1 MKHKNVNNTCVFCIK
16 VVTLLARIG
25 SGHVLPTRAM
35 LIRSSS
41 LSIISSLNISS
52 MALRNSPYLPLY
64 VQDFLTDEKLAD
76 CSANANGVYIR
87 LMCILHKSEN
97 YGKILLKQ
105 KYKQNESMCLNFASM
120 LLRQMP
126 YMMSEIHD
134 GLEELLENKIIEI
147 DGDYLL
153 QKRMVKDGELSEKRA
168 VAGKKGGKKSF
179 GFCSS
184 KSQSKR
190 EANSENENEND
201 IDIDNNIKK
210 FSFLKELLSIGVER
224 KIAEEWIKVRKN
236 KKLTQTETAFLKTK
250 SEIDKSGRNAN
261 DCITLCV
268 ERSWGGFKAEW
279 IEREIKVQPQTTP
292 TNQSNNNDDW
302 QL

>member
-1 MKHKNVNNTCVFCIK
+1 M
-16 VVTLLARIG
+16 ARIG
-25 SGHVLPTRAM
+25 WSSYQPIRVK
-35 LIRSSS
+35 LIHSSS
-41 LSIISSLNISS
+41 LSIISKQNISN

-64 VQDFLTDEKLAD
+64 VQDFMTDEKLVD
-76 CSANANGVYIR
+76 CSASANGVYIR
-87 LMCILHKSEN
+87 LMCILHKSEP

-126 YMMSEIHD
+126 YSMSEIHD
-134 GLEELLENKIIEI
+134 GLEELLDNKIIEI

-168 VAGKKGGKKSF
+168 VAGQKGGKKSL
-179 GFCSS
+179 GICLSKMSS
-184 KSQSKR
+184 KSESKNISKS

-201 IDIDNNIKK
+201 IDIENEYNIKK

-224 KIAEEWIKVRKN
+224 NIAEEWIKVRKN
-236 KKLTQTETAFLKTK
+236 KKLTQTETAFRKTK
-250 SEIDKSGRNAN
+250 AEIDKSGRNAN

-279 IEREIKVQPQTTP
+279 VEREIPAQPQVTTI
-292 TNQSNNNDDW
+292 TQNGNNDDW

>member
-1 MKHKNVNNTCVFCIK
+1 M
-16 VVTLLARIG
+16 ARIG
-25 SGHVLPTRAM
+25 RGNVLPTRAM

-41 LSIISSLNISS
+41 LSIISSFIISI

-87 LMCILHKSEN
+87 LMCILHKSET

-105 KYKQNESMCLNFASM
+105 KYKQNESMCLNFASL

-126 YMMSEIHD
+126 YLMSEIQD

-147 DGDYLL
+147 DGDYLF

-168 VAGKKGGKKSF
+168 VAGQKGGKKAY
-179 GFCSS
+179 GFCLSKYQSKTQS
-184 KSQSKR
+184 KSISKN

-201 IDIDNNIKK
+201 IDIDNDNDNEYNIKK

-236 KKLTQTETAFLKTK
+236 KKLTQTETAFRKTK
-250 SEIDKSGRNAN
+250 AEIDKSGRNAN

-279 IEREIKVQPQTTP
+279 IERESPAHPQTT
-292 TNQSNNNDDW
+292 TATQGNNNDDW

>member
-1 MKHKNVNNTCVFCIK
+1 M
-16 VVTLLARIG
+16 
-25 SGHVLPTRAM
+25 S
-35 LIRSSS
+35 
-41 LSIISSLNISS
+41 
-52 MALRNSPYLPLY
+52 LRNSPYLPLY
-64 VQDFLTDEKLAD
+64 VQDFLTDEKLID
-76 CSANANGVYIR
+76 CSASANGVYIR
-87 LMCILHKSEN
+87 LMCILHKSEP

-126 YMMSEIHD
+126 YSISEIHD
-134 GLEELLENKIIEI
+134 GLEELLDNKIIEI

-168 VAGKKGGKKSF
+168 VAGQKGGKKSLEI
-179 GFCSS
+179 CLSKMSS
-184 KSQSKR
+184 KSESKNISKS

-201 IDIDNNIKK
+201 IDIENEYNIKK

-224 KIAEEWIKVRKN
+224 NIAEEWIKVRKN
-236 KKLTQTETAFLKTK
+236 KKLTQTETAFRKTK
-250 SEIDKSGRNAN
+250 KEIEKSGLSAN

-268 ERSWGGFKAEW
+268 EHSWGGFNAEW
-279 IEREIKVQPQTTP
+279 VERETLTQHKTTH
-292 TNQSNNNDDW
+292 TTHSNEDDW

>member
-1 MKHKNVNNTCVFCIK
+1 
-16 VVTLLARIG
+16 
-25 SGHVLPTRAM
+25 
-35 LIRSSS
+35 
-41 LSIISSLNISS
+41 

-64 VQDFLTDEKLAD
+64 VQDFLTDEKLVD
-76 CSANANGVYIR
+76 CSASANGVYIR
-87 LMCILHKSEN
+87 LMCILHKSEP

-126 YMMSEIHD
+126 YSMSEIHD
-134 GLEELLENKIIEI
+134 GLEELLDNKIIEI
-147 DGDYLL
+147 EGDYLL

-168 VAGKKGGKKSF
+168 VAGQKGGKKSLEI
-179 GFCSS
+179 CLSKMSS
-184 KSQSKR
+184 KSESKNISKS
-190 EANSENENEND
+190 EANSENEND
-201 IDIDNNIKK
+201 IDIENENNIKK

-224 KIAEEWIKVRKN
+224 NIAEEWIKVRKN
-236 KKLTQTETAFLKTK
+236 KKLTQTETAFRKTK
-250 SEIDKSGRNAN
+250 AEIDKSGRNAN

-279 IEREIKVQPQTTP
+279 MQREMP
-292 TNQSNNNDDW
+292 TISHEVITDQNNKNDDW

>member
-1 MKHKNVNNTCVFCIK
+1 M
-16 VVTLLARIG
+16 
-25 SGHVLPTRAM
+25 
-35 LIRSSS
+35 S
-41 LSIISSLNISS
+41 LQ
-52 MALRNSPYLPLY
+52 NSPYLPLY
-64 VQDFLTDEKLAD
+64 VKDFMADEKLAD
-76 CSANANGVYIR
+76 CSASANGVYIR
-87 LMCILHKSEN
+87 LMCILHKSEP

-126 YMMSEIHD
+126 YLMSEIHD

-168 VAGKKGGKKSF
+168 VAGKKGGKKSL

-184 KSQSKR
+184 KSQSKSTSKS
-190 EANSENENEND
+190 EENSEDEND
-201 IDIDNNIKK
+201 IENDIENENNIKK
-210 FSFLKELLSIGVER
+210 FSFLKELIAIGVER
-224 KIAEEWIKVRKN
+224 KIAEEWLKVRKN
-236 KKLTQTETAFLKTK
+236 KKLTQTETAFRKTK
-250 SEIDKSGRNAN
+250 AEIDKSGRNAN

-279 IEREIKVQPQTTP
+279 VEREIPAQPQVTNTTQ
-292 TNQSNNNDDW
+292 NNNNDDW

>member
-1 MKHKNVNNTCVFCIK
+1 MND
-16 VVTLLARIG
+16 L
-25 SGHVLPTRAM
+25 STRAVLM
-35 LIRSSS
+35 RSSS
-41 LSIISSLNISS
+41 LSIISKKHISN

-87 LMCILHKSEN
+87 LMCILHKSEP

-126 YMMSEIHD
+126 YLMSEIQD

-168 VAGKKGGKKSF
+168 VAGKKGGRKTI
-179 GFCSS
+179 GFCLS
-184 KSQSKR
+184 KSQSKTR
-190 EANSENENEND
+190 SKNISKSEANSENEIENEID
-201 IDIDNNIKK
+201 IDNDNNIKK
-210 FSFLKELLSIGVER
+210 FSFLKELLSIGVEH
-224 KIAEEWIKVRKN
+224 KIAEEWIKVRRN
-236 KKLTQTETAFLKTK
+236 KKLTQTETAFRKTK
-250 SEIDKSGRNAN
+250 AEIDKSGRNAN

-279 IEREIKVQPQTTP
+279 IEREIPVQPQAANTTQ
-292 TNQSNNNDDW
+292 NNNNDEW

>member
-1 MKHKNVNNTCVFCIK
+1 
-16 VVTLLARIG
+16 
-25 SGHVLPTRAM
+25 
-35 LIRSSS
+35 
-41 LSIISSLNISS
+41 

-64 VQDFLTDEKLAD
+64 VQDFMTDEKLAD

-87 LMCILHKSEN
+87 LMCILHKSEP

-134 GLEELLENKIIEI
+134 GLEELLDNKIIEI

-168 VAGKKGGKKSF
+168 VAGQKGGKKSL

-184 KSQSKR
+184 KPQSKIR
-190 EANSENENEND
+190 SKNISKIEANTEDEND

-236 KKLTQTETAFLKTK
+236 KKLTQTETAFRKTK
-250 SEIDKSGRNAN
+250 AEIDKSGRNAN

-279 IEREIKVQPQTTP
+279 VEREIPAPPQVTNTT
-292 TNQSNNNDDW
+292 QNNNSDDW

>member
-1 MKHKNVNNTCVFCIK
+1 
-16 VVTLLARIG
+16 
-25 SGHVLPTRAM
+25 
-35 LIRSSS
+35 
-41 LSIISSLNISS
+41 

-64 VQDFLTDEKLAD
+64 VQDFMTDEKLVD
-76 CSANANGVYIR
+76 CSASANGVYIR
-87 LMCILHKSEN
+87 LMCILHKSEP

-126 YMMSEIHD
+126 YSMSEIHD
-134 GLEELLENKIIEI
+134 GLEELLDNKIIEI
-147 DGDYLL
+147 EGDYLL

-168 VAGKKGGKKSF
+168 VAGQKGGKKSL

-184 KSQSKR
+184 KSQSKTQSKSTSKS
-190 EANSENENEND
+190 EANSEDENEIEND
-201 IDIDNNIKK
+201 IENENNIKK
-210 FSFLKELLSIGVER
+210 FSFLKELIAIGVER
-224 KIAEEWIKVRKN
+224 KIAEEWLKVRKN
-236 KKLTQTETAFLKTK
+236 KKLTQTETAFRRTK
-250 SEIDKSGRNAN
+250 AEIDKSGRNAN

-279 IEREIKVQPQTTP
+279 VEREIPAQTQV
-292 TNQSNNNDDW
+292 TNTTQNNNNDDW

>member
-1 MKHKNVNNTCVFCIK
+1 M
-16 VVTLLARIG
+16 ARIG
-25 SGHVLPTRAM
+25 WSSYQPTRVKLM
-35 LIRSSS
+35 HSSS
-41 LSIISSLNISS
+41 LSFISSSKKISI

-76 CSANANGVYIR
+76 CSASANGVYIR
-87 LMCILHKSEN
+87 LMCILHKSDP

-120 LLRQMP
+120 LIRQMP
-126 YMMSEIHD
+126 YSMSEIHD
-134 GLEELLENKIIEI
+134 GLEELLDNKIIEI

-168 VAGKKGGKKSF
+168 VAGQKGGKKSL

-184 KSQSKR
+184 KSQSKTQSKSTSKS
-190 EANSENENEND
+190 EANSEDEND
-201 IDIDNNIKK
+201 IENENNIKK
-210 FSFLKELLSIGVER
+210 FSFLKELIAIGVER
-224 KIAEEWIKVRKN
+224 KIAEEWLKVRKN
-236 KKLTQTETAFLKTK
+236 KKLTQTETAFRKTK
-250 SEIDKSGRNAN
+250 AEIDKSGRNAN

-279 IEREIKVQPQTTP
+279 VEREIPAQPQV
-292 TNQSNNNDDW
+292 TNITKNNNNDGW

>member
-1 MKHKNVNNTCVFCIK
+1 MSCTTEKSCAD
-16 VVTLLARIG
+16 TLFLA
-25 SGHVLPTRAM
+25 
-35 LIRSSS
+35 
-41 LSIISSLNISS
+41 SIISSLNISI

-64 VQDFLTDEKLAD
+64 VQDFMTDEKLAD

-87 LMCILHKSEN
+87 LMCILHKSEP

-168 VAGKKGGKKSF
+168 VAGKKGGKKSLV
-179 GFCSS
+179 FCSS
-184 KSQSKR
+184 KMSSKSESKNISKS
-190 EANSENENEND
+190 EANSENEIENEID
-201 IDIDNNIKK
+201 IDNDNNIKK

-236 KKLTQTETAFLKTK
+236 KKLTQTETAFRKTK
-250 SEIDKSGRNAN
+250 EEIEKSGLSAN

-279 IEREIKVQPQTTP
+279 VEREIPAQPHVTTI
-292 TNQSNNNDDW
+292 TQNSNNDDW

>member
-1 MKHKNVNNTCVFCIK
+1 
-16 VVTLLARIG
+16 
-25 SGHVLPTRAM
+25 
-35 LIRSSS
+35 
-41 LSIISSLNISS
+41 

-87 LMCILHKSEN
+87 LMCILHKSEP

-168 VAGKKGGKKSF
+168 VAGKKGGKKSL

-184 KSQSKR
+184 KSQSKTR
-190 EANSENENEND
+190 SKNISKSEANSENEIENEID
-201 IDIDNNIKK
+201 IDIDNDNNIEK

-236 KKLTQTETAFLKTK
+236 KKLTQTETAFRKTK
-250 SEIDKSGRNAN
+250 SEIDKSGRSAN

-279 IEREIKVQPQTTP
+279 VEREIQAQPQVANTTQ
-292 TNQSNNNDDW
+292 NNNNDDW

>member
-1 MKHKNVNNTCVFCIK
+1 
-16 VVTLLARIG
+16 
-25 SGHVLPTRAM
+25 
-35 LIRSSS
+35 
-41 LSIISSLNISS
+41 

-76 CSANANGVYIR
+76 CSASANGVYIR
-87 LMCILHKSEN
+87 LMCILHKSEH

-105 KYKQNESMCLNFASM
+105 KYKQNENMCLNFASM
-120 LLRQMP
+120 LVRQMP
-126 YMMSEIHD
+126 YSMSEIHD

-147 DGDYLL
+147 DGDYLF

-168 VAGKKGGKKSF
+168 VAGQKGGKKAY
-179 GFCSS
+179 GFCLSKYKS
-184 KSQSKR
+184 KSISKI
-190 EANSENENEND
+190 EANSENENENE
-201 IDIDNNIKK
+201 IDIDNDNEYNIKK

-236 KKLTQTETAFLKTK
+236 KKLTQTETAFRNTK
-250 SEIDKSGRNAN
+250 AEIDKSGRNAN

-279 IEREIKVQPQTTP
+279 IEREIPAQPNVTNTTK
-292 TNQSNNNDDW
+292 NNNNDDW

>member
-1 MKHKNVNNTCVFCIK
+1 
-16 VVTLLARIG
+16 
-25 SGHVLPTRAM
+25 
-35 LIRSSS
+35 
-41 LSIISSLNISS
+41 

-184 KSQSKR
+184 KSQSKS
-190 EANSENENEND
+190 EANSENENENEND

>member
-1 MKHKNVNNTCVFCIK
+1 
-16 VVTLLARIG
+16 
-25 SGHVLPTRAM
+25 
-35 LIRSSS
+35 
-41 LSIISSLNISS
+41 

-64 VQDFLTDEKLAD
+64 VQDFLTDEKLVD
-76 CSANANGVYIR
+76 CSASANGVYIR
-87 LMCILHKSEN
+87 LMCILHKSEP

-126 YMMSEIHD
+126 YLMSEIHD

-168 VAGKKGGKKSF
+168 VAGQKGGKKSQ
-179 GFCSS
+179 SKTQS
-184 KSQSKR
+184 KSTSKS
-190 EANSENENEND
+190 EANSENEIENE
-201 IDIDNNIKK
+201 IDIDNDIKK
-210 FSFLKELLSIGVER
+210 FSFLKELIAIGVER
-224 KIAEEWIKVRKN
+224 KIAEEWLKVRKN
-236 KKLTQTETAFLKTK
+236 KKLTQTETAFRRTK
-250 SEIDKSGRNAN
+250 AEIDKSGRNAN

-279 IEREIKVQPQTTP
+279 IEREIPAQPQATNTTQ
-292 TNQSNNNDDW
+292 NNNNDDW

>member
-1 MKHKNVNNTCVFCIK
+1 
-16 VVTLLARIG
+16 
-25 SGHVLPTRAM
+25 
-35 LIRSSS
+35 
-41 LSIISSLNISS
+41 

-76 CSANANGVYIR
+76 CSASANGVYIR
-87 LMCILHKSEN
+87 LMCILHKSEH

-105 KYKQNESMCLNFASM
+105 KYKQNENMCLNFASM
-120 LLRQMP
+120 LVRQMP
-126 YMMSEIHD
+126 YSMSEIHD
-134 GLEELLENKIIEI
+134 GLEELLDNKIIEI
-147 DGDYLL
+147 EGDYLL

-168 VAGKKGGKKSF
+168 VAGQKGGKKSL
-179 GFCSS
+179 GICLSKMSS
-184 KSQSKR
+184 KNISKS
-190 EANSENENEND
+190 EANSENEIENEID
-201 IDIDNNIKK
+201 IDNDNNIKK

-236 KKLTQTETAFLKTK
+236 KKLTQTETAFRKTK
-250 SEIDKSGRNAN
+250 AEIDKSGRSAN

-279 IEREIKVQPQTTP
+279 IEREIQSTPQATTA
-292 TNQSNNNDDW
+292 TKSNNNDDW

>member
-1 MKHKNVNNTCVFCIK
+1 MH
-16 VVTLLARIG
+16 
-25 SGHVLPTRAM
+25 
-35 LIRSSS
+35 SSS
-41 LSIISSLNISS
+41 LSIISSLNISI

-64 VQDFLTDEKLAD
+64 VQDFMTDEKLVD
-76 CSANANGVYIR
+76 CSASANGVYIR
-87 LMCILHKSEN
+87 LMCILHKSEP

-105 KYKQNESMCLNFASM
+105 KYKQSESMCLNFASM

-126 YMMSEIHD
+126 YSMSEIHD
-134 GLEELLENKIIEI
+134 GLEELLDNKIIEI

-168 VAGKKGGKKSF
+168 VAGKKGGKKSLEICF
-179 GFCSS
+179 SKMSS
-184 KSQSKR
+184 KSESKNISKS
-190 EANSENENEND
+190 EANSENENEYD
-201 IDIDNNIKK
+201 IDIENEYNIKK

-224 KIAEEWIKVRKN
+224 NIAEEWIKVRKN
-236 KKLTQTETAFLKTK
+236 KKLTQTETAFRKTK
-250 SEIDKSGRNAN
+250 AEIDKSGRSAN

-279 IEREIKVQPQTTP
+279 IEREMQATPQATTA
-292 TNQSNNNDDW
+292 TQSNNNDDW

>member
-1 MKHKNVNNTCVFCIK
+1 M
-16 VVTLLARIG
+16 
-25 SGHVLPTRAM
+25 S
-35 LIRSSS
+35 
-41 LSIISSLNISS
+41 
-52 MALRNSPYLPLY
+52 LRNSPYLPLY

-87 LMCILHKSEN
+87 LMCILHKSEH
-97 YGKILLKQ
+97 YGKILLQQ

-168 VAGKKGGKKSF
+168 VAGQKGGKKSL

-184 KSQSKR
+184 KSQSKTQSKNISKI
-190 EANSENENEND
+190 EANSENEID
-201 IDIDNNIKK
+201 IDNDNNIKK

-224 KIAEEWIKVRKN
+224 KIAEEWIKVRRN
-236 KKLTQTETAFLKTK
+236 KKLTQTETAFRKTK
-250 SEIDKSGRNAN
+250 AEIDKSGRSAN

-279 IEREIKVQPQTTP
+279 VEREIPSQPQVTNTT
-292 TNQSNNNDDW
+292 QSNNIDDW

>member
-1 MKHKNVNNTCVFCIK
+1 MTCPIDKSGADTLFLAFKISAHKNI
-16 VVTLLARIG
+16 
-25 SGHVLPTRAM
+25 
-35 LIRSSS
+35 
-41 LSIISSLNISS
+41 SI

-87 LMCILHKSEN
+87 LMCILHKSEH

-105 KYKQNESMCLNFASM
+105 KYKQNENMCLNFASM
-120 LLRQMP
+120 LVRQMP
-126 YMMSEIHD
+126 YSMSEIHD

-168 VAGKKGGKKSF
+168 VAGKKGGKKSL

-184 KSQSKR
+184 KSQSKTQSKNISKS
-190 EANSENENEND
+190 EANSENEIENE
-201 IDIDNNIKK
+201 IDVDNDNNIEK

-236 KKLTQTETAFLKTK
+236 KKLTQTETAFRKTK
-250 SEIDKSGRNAN
+250 AEIDKSGRSAN

-279 IEREIKVQPQTTP
+279 IEREIPAQTQV
-292 TNQSNNNDDW
+292 TNTTQNNNSDDW

>member
-1 MKHKNVNNTCVFCIK
+1 MSCTTEKSCAD
-16 VVTLLARIG
+16 TLFLA
-25 SGHVLPTRAM
+25 
-35 LIRSSS
+35 
-41 LSIISSLNISS
+41 SIISSLNISI

-64 VQDFLTDEKLAD
+64 VQDFMTDEKLAD

-87 LMCILHKSEN
+87 LMCILHKSEP

-168 VAGKKGGKKSF
+168 VAGQKGGKKSL

-184 KSQSKR
+184 KSQSKTQSKNISKS
-190 EANSENENEND
+190 EANSENEIENE
-201 IDIDNNIKK
+201 IDNDNNIKK

-236 KKLTQTETAFLKTK
+236 KKLTQTETAFRKTK

-279 IEREIKVQPQTTP
+279 IEREIQATPQATTA
-292 TNQSNNNDDW
+292 TKSNNNDDW

>member
-1 MKHKNVNNTCVFCIK
+1 
-16 VVTLLARIG
+16 
-25 SGHVLPTRAM
+25 
-35 LIRSSS
+35 
-41 LSIISSLNISS
+41 

-76 CSANANGVYIR
+76 CSASANGVYIR
-87 LMCILHKSEN
+87 LMCILHKSEH

-105 KYKQNESMCLNFASM
+105 KYKQNENMCLNFASM
-120 LLRQMP
+120 LVRQMP
-126 YMMSEIHD
+126 YSMSEIHD

-147 DGDYLL
+147 DGDYLF
-153 QKRMVKDGELSEKRA
+153 QKRMVKDGELSEKRS
-168 VAGKKGGKKSF
+168 VAGQKGGKKAY
-179 GFCSS
+179 GFCLSKYQS
-184 KSQSKR
+184 KSISKI
-190 EANSENENEND
+190 EANSENENENEID
-201 IDIDNNIKK
+201 IDIDNDNDYNIKK

-236 KKLTQTETAFLKTK
+236 KKLTQTETAFRKTK
-250 SEIDKSGRNAN
+250 AEIDKSGRSAN

-279 IEREIKVQPQTTP
+279 IEREIPVQPHATSTTQ
-292 TNQSNNNDDW
+292 NNNNDDW

>member
-1 MKHKNVNNTCVFCIK
+1 
-16 VVTLLARIG
+16 
-25 SGHVLPTRAM
+25 
-35 LIRSSS
+35 
-41 LSIISSLNISS
+41 

-64 VQDFLTDEKLAD
+64 VQDFLTDEKLVD
-76 CSANANGVYIR
+76 CSASANGVYIR
-87 LMCILHKSEN
+87 LMCILHKSEP

-126 YMMSEIHD
+126 YSMSEIYD
-134 GLEELLENKIIEI
+134 GLEELLDNKIIEI

-168 VAGKKGGKKSF
+168 VAGKKGGKKSL
-179 GFCSS
+179 GFCLS
-184 KSQSKR
+184 KYQSKVQSKVQSKNISKR
-190 EANSENENEND
+190 EANPENEIENEID
-201 IDIDNNIKK
+201 IDNDNNIKK
-210 FSFLKELLSIGVER
+210 FSFLKELIAIGVER

-236 KKLTQTETAFLKTK
+236 KKLTQTETAFRKTK
-250 SEIDKSGRNAN
+250 AEIDKSGRNAN

-268 ERSWGGFKAEW
+268 ERSWGGFNAEW
-279 IEREIKVQPQTTP
+279 IEREIKAQPQTTP

>member
-1 MKHKNVNNTCVFCIK
+1 M
-16 VVTLLARIG
+16 
-25 SGHVLPTRAM
+25 S
-35 LIRSSS
+35 
-41 LSIISSLNISS
+41 
-52 MALRNSPYLPLY
+52 LRNCPYLPLY
-64 VQDFLTDEKLAD
+64 VQDFLTDEKLID
-76 CSANANGVYIR
+76 CSASANGVYIR
-87 LMCILHKSEN
+87 LMCILHKSEP

-126 YMMSEIHD
+126 YSMSEIHD

-168 VAGKKGGKKSF
+168 VAGKKGGKKSLEI
-179 GFCSS
+179 CLSKISS
-184 KSQSKR
+184 KSESKNISKS
-190 EANSENENEND
+190 EANTENENEND
-201 IDIDNNIKK
+201 IDIENEYNIKK

-224 KIAEEWIKVRKN
+224 NIAEEWIKVRKN

-250 SEIDKSGRNAN
+250 KEIDKSGLSAN

-268 ERSWGGFKAEW
+268 ERSWGGFNAEW
-279 IEREIKVQPQTTP
+279 VKRETLTKHQTTH
-292 TNQSNNNDDW
+292 TTHSNEDDW